1 MKRRLLRK
9 ISSELIPIIE
19 QDGLIF
25 WLDSEISSS
34 YSGSGTN
41 WHDIVGGLDCTIVDG
56 TFNGATKTMNF
67 SALNEY
73 INVPSL
79 NVNPNGGYTFTTFLK
94 ITSYN
99 TIGNP
104 GFWRYIDGLNIGSFN
119 VMQYNFGLDGA
130 PWVRINNNDTLKPV
144 SGWVMPLSTYVMI
157 SFVITDSSTIKVYE
171 NGVEKHSVANAYV
184 QNDFIVNY
192 LNYQFT
198 TDQNMF
204 ANYKNFIFYDK
215 PLSSA
220 AVLNNYND
228 LSSFYTL

>member
-1 MKRRLLRK
+1 
-9 ISSELIPIIE
+9 
-19 QDGLIF
+19 
-25 WLDSEISSS
+25 
-34 YSGSGTN
+34 
-41 WHDIVGGLDCTIVDG
+41 
-56 TFNGATKTMNF
+56 
-67 SALNEY
+67 
-73 INVPSL
+73 
-79 NVNPNGGYTFTTFLK
+79 
-94 ITSYN
+94 
-99 TIGNP
+99 
-104 GFWRYIDGLNIGSFN
+104 IDGVNIGSFN
-119 VMQYNFGLDGA
+119 IMQYNAGLDGA